1 VSVAAEAL
9 REVGLFAGLSEE
21 RLRWLA
27 ERGEERTL
35 PAGEFLFRA
44 GERATELFALLGGR
58 LESVH
63 EGPDGHEAFI
73 AAHQPGTFV
82 GAIPLLNGEP
92 YPNAAKAVDDV
103 RLVAYGADDFRAL
116 LKAEPEVE
124 REVLKVFGPNFARW
138 EGARQQREKL
148 AALGSLAAGL
158 AHELNNPAA
167 AAGRAAAELR
177 EAVAALQDGVGRL
190 AAANAQPEALAHL
203 ARLAQRARAS
213 ARDEPELDALEA
225 SDREEEI
232 GAWLEARGVEAPWEL
247 APALVTARI
256 DTGCAQEVA
265 DAVGE
270 AALGDAL
277 RWVAGGVT
285 ADGLL
290 DQVADAT
297 RRVGELVKAVK
308 EYTYMDRGV
317 QQDVDV
323 VAGLEST
330 LTILKHKLKKGSV
343 SVRRE
348 LADDLPRICAYG
360 SELNQV
366 WTNLIDNAL
375 DALGGEGTLTVRA
388 AREGDSCVRVEI
400 ADDGPGI
407 PPEVQSRIF
416 EPFFTTK
423 DVGVGTGLGLDVAY
437 KIVVK
442 RHGGDLSV
450 RSRPGETVFTVR
462 LPVEGR
468 RPASRR

>member
-1 VSVAAEAL
+1 MTVAPEEL
-9 REVGLFAGLSEE
+9 REVELFAGLSDE
-21 RLRWLA
+21 RVQWLV
-27 ERGEERTL
+27 EHGEARTL
-35 PAGEFLFRA
+35 HAGDVLFRA
-44 GERATELFALLGGR
+44 GDHATEFFVVLDGR
-58 LESVH
+58 LVSLFQGPAGLESKLV
-63 EGPDGHEAFI
+63 GDGRS
-73 AAHQPGTFV
+73 TFV
-82 GAIPLLNGEP
+82 GAIALLKGEP
-92 YPNAAKAVDDV
+92 YPVTTKAVGDV
-103 RLVAYGADDFRAL
+103 HLVAYAERDFRAL
-116 LKAEPEVE
+116 LEEEPEVE
-124 REVLKVFGPNFARW
+124 RLVEELIAPNLAKW
-138 EGARQQREKL
+138 EAVRQHREKL

-177 EAVAALQDGVGRL
+177 DAVAALQDGVGRL
-190 AAANAQPEALAHL
+190 AAAQASPEALAHL
-203 ARLAQRARAS
+203 ARLAARARAT

-225 SDREEEI
+225 SDREEAI
-232 GAWLEARGVEAPWEL
+232 GAWLEERGVESPWDL
-247 APALVTARI
+247 APALVVARV
-256 DTGCAQEVA
+256 DLGCAQEVS

-297 RRVGELVKAVK
+297 KRVGELVKAVK

-317 QQDVDV
+317 QKDVDV

-330 LTILKHKLKKGSV
+330 LTILKHKLKKGDV
-343 SVRRE
+343 AVHRE
-348 LADDLPRICAYG
+348 LARDLPRICAYG

-375 DALGGEGTLTVRA
+375 DAMGGSGTLTVRA
-388 AREGDSCVRVEI
+388 ARDGDDGVLVEI

-407 PPEVQSRIF
+407 PDDVRARIF
-416 EPFFTTK
+416 EPYFTTK
-423 DVGVGTGLGLDVAY
+423 DVGVGTGLGLDVAH

-462 LPVEGR
+462 LPVVGR
-468 RPASRR
+468 RP